1 MKEWTSVVTDP
12 LGLAGFALF
21 LVFSVLSLLRR
32 TLDARWVTAS
42 FVSLAGIALVGGLGL
57 AYVRQTTPS
66 AKLQETKPAPPVEP
80 VEQTAPRV
88 VAKTPEQVRQETRGA
103 QSPAISNVQGNVT
116 IIQGAVPEPPRKQ
129 PLNINGKWVSGTLIN
144 PYNSNFTSKLLFE
157 FQLQGDSVLG
167 TVKETHTQDDDWR
180 YGGEY
185 VVANGKIADGIVSFH
200 TENPLN
206 DGRSYK
212 QMYRGT
218 VQNDQIA
225 FTRQNTRP
233 SGGKIEQFT
242 AKRQSK

>member
-21 LVFSVLSLLRR
+21 LVFSVLGLRR
-32 TLDARWVTAS
+32 RTSEARWVTAS

-57 AYVRQTTPS
+57 AYVRQPNPSPKKETTPPPRWTQGEETTPS
-66 AKLQETKPAPPVEP
+66 PSRQASEE
-80 VEQTAPRV
+80 
-88 VAKTPEQVRQETRGA
+88 VRQETRGA
-103 QSPAISNVQGNVT
+103 QSPTIYGQGNVT

-129 PLNINGKWVSGTLIN
+129 PPNVNGKWVSGTLIN
-144 PYNSNFTSKLLFE
+144 PYNSNFTSKLLLE

-167 TVKETHTQDDDWR
+167 TVKETHAQDDDWR

-185 VVANGKIADGIVSFH
+185 VIANGKIADGVVSFH

-206 DGRSYK
+206 SGESYK
-212 QMYRGT
+212 QIYRGT
-218 VQNDQIA
+218 VENDEIA

-233 SGGKIEQFT
+233 SGGKIERFT
-242 AKRQSK
+242 ATRQSK